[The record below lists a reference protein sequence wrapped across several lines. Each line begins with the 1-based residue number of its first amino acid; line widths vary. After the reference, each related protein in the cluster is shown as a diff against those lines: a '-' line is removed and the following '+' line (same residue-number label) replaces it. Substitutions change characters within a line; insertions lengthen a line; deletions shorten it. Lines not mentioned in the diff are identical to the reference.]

1 MQAVISSCLKLGK
14 IIFKPESETIFLK
27 TLLIVPTKLSY
38 EILKIK
44 LAKSTAQV
52 LLLNNNVVNKKLN
65 KNVFN
70 NKTWLLADFDV

>member
-1 MQAVISSCLKLGK
+1 MQAVISSWLKLGK
-14 IIFKPESETIFLK
+14 IIFKPESETIFK

-38 EILKIK
+38 EILNIK

>member
-1 MQAVISSCLKLGK
+1 M
-14 IIFKPESETIFLK
+14 
-27 TLLIVPTKLSY
+27 LIVPTKLSY